1 VTRLLANHR
10 RRLQLQKKRK
20 PANIEEKENQNST
33 TSENRLESTNDEKE
47 VEKSEDSGKTEADRL
62 VMEHVQSVVDEMSG
76 SNRTQNPATNDE
88 ETRMVSLIDLR
99 Y

>member
-1 VTRLLANHR
+1 MTRLLANHR